1 MKATQGHM
9 KPEQI
14 ELVQRLFA
22 EAIHQLGGCMKV
34 NVDDLGEH
42 RGRVEVYV
50 ENGVMT
56 CQFNGKK
63 AVA

>member
-1 MKATQGHM
+1 MKLG
-9 KPEQI
+9 QI
-14 ELVQRLFA
+14 ELIQRLFA
-22 EAIHQLGGCMKV
+22 EAVQQLGGSMKV
-34 NVDDLGEH
+34 NLDDLGEH

-50 ENGVMT
+50 ENGVIT